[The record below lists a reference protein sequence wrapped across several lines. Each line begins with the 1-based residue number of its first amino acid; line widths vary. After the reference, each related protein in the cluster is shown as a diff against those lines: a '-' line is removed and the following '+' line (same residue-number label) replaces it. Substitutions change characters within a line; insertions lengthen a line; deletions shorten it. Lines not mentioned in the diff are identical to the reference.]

1 MVYHKDADHSLHM
14 ELSRDGYSW
23 TALNNDRHIVNGD
36 SIAQQRGIRDPH
48 IYRAPD
54 GTFYV
59 PATDLHVFGKRDG
72 KRDTEWERDGEKFLS
87 VSSIS
92 HENITRRKYGKHR
105 KSNIIFYLIIVIFSV
120 IEGINHSKITNL
132 CNKYTRYTYVF
143 TTFFNCFHRRSNKVY
158 TLIRHIHRHIHLDN
172 FLIINRI

>member
-1 MVYHKDADHSLHM
+1 MGAYVMVYHKDADHSLHM
-14 ELSRDGYSW
+14 ALSRDGYSW
-23 TALNNDRHIVNGD
+23 TALNNDRHIVNGY

-92 HENITRRKYGKHR
+92 HDKIKLVGKVGN
-105 KSNIIFYLIIVIFSV
+105 K
-120 IEGINHSKITNL
+120 GNL
-132 CNKYTRYTYVF
+132 TS
-143 TTFFNCFHRRSNKVY
+143 FFF
-158 TLIRHIHRHIHLDN
+158 
-172 FLIINRI
+172 